1 MRIKGSEKNIF
12 PKTARVLFI
21 ILPFSLTIGVWV
33 LSCANSISVC
43 IFSHGKNVTR
53 QLHKTQK
60 MYNKHILSPSFAYC
74 SFILYLNISLAL
86 VWNMDWRKVATEQLC
101 YILRFKTGV
110 YSTTIRLLLRIQ
122 NEEKRSG
129 RVKFRKSFRFTF
141 NAVEIKKLIWRF
153 SETALTPWYV
163 SQRPKTQ
170 PYHAYNERKW
180 TTTTTTEQH

>member
-1 MRIKGSEKNIF
+1 MRIKGSEKNVF
-12 PKTARVLFI
+12 PKKAWVLFI
-21 ILPFSLTIGVWV
+21 YTFC
-33 LSCANSISVC
+33 LSALQLAFECWAVQIS
-43 IFSHGKNVTR
+43 
-53 QLHKTQK
+53 
-60 MYNKHILSPSFAYC
+60 YPFAYPVMVKT
-74 SFILYLNISLAL
+74 SLDNFIKRKKCTTYFVFIFCILLIHFIHLNISLAL
-86 VWNMDWRKVATEQLC
+86 VWNVDWGKVATEQLC

-122 NEEKRSG
+122 NEEKRFG

-170 PYHAYNERKW
+170 PYHAYNKRKW
-180 TTTTTTEQH
+180 TTTTAT